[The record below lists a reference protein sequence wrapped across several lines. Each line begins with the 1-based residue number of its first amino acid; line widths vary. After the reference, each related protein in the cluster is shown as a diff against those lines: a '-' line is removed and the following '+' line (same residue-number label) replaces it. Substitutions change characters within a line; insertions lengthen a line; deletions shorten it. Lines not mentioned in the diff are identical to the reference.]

1 MSRHTAPTGDAAP
14 PAATGNAAPPPAT
27 PPPATPTRAPNAVNF
42 GYPSLSSQRPRWS
55 WHVSRRAVLVVVA
68 LLSLTLAG
76 VLLSIATG
84 TYALSLGEVASGL
97 LGTGDPGTVLVVRE
111 WRLPRALLAALFGVA
126 LGMSGAIFQS
136 LTRNPLGSPDIIGF
150 ASGSYTGALIVMLVT
165 GGGYFAI
172 AAGALGGGILT
183 AFVVFALAYR
193 RGVQGFRLIIVG
205 IGVSAMLAALNT
217 YLMLAS
223 TESEQLTAAV
233 WGSGSLNGL
242 TVETLAPALLVFAIL
257 LIPTLLLSPALRVL
271 ELGDDA
277 AGSLGARPNAV
288 RLAAIVTGVALVALV
303 TASAGPIAFIA
314 LVAPQI
320 ARRLTRSSGVGIL
333 AAGATGALLLVV
345 SDFLGQ
351 RLFAPMQL
359 PVGIITV
366 SVGGLYFV
374 WLLVRETRRR

>member
-1 MSRHTAPTGDAAP
+1 MTDSQVH
-14 PAATGNAAPPPAT
+14 
-27 PPPATPTRAPNAVNF
+27 F
-42 GYPSLSSQRPRWS
+42 GYAALSVQRPGLS
-55 WHVSRRAVLVVVA
+55 WRAARRSVIVVVVLAA
-68 LLSLTLAG
+68 LTAAVIVAS
-76 VLLSIATG
+76 VATG
-84 TYALSLGEVASGL
+84 TYTLTLEEVLGGV
-97 LGTGDPGTVLVVRE
+97 LGTADEGTVLVVRE

-136 LTRNPLGSPDIIGF
+136 LTRNPLGSPDVIGF
-150 ASGSYTGALIVMLVT
+150 ASGSYTGALVVLLVT
-165 GGGYFAI
+165 GGGYFAV
-172 AAGALGGGILT
+172 ATGALVGGIVT

-205 IGVSAMLAALNT
+205 IGVSAMLAAVNT
-217 YLMLAS
+217 YLMLRAS
-223 TESEQLTAAV
+223 TGEQLTAAV

-242 TVETLAPALLVFAIL
+242 TVATLAPAAAVFLAL
-257 LIPTLLLSPALRVL
+257 LIPAIALSPALRVL

-277 AGSLGARPNAV
+277 AGSLGSRPDWV
-288 RLAAIVTGVALVALV
+288 RLAAILIGVALVALV

-320 ARRLTRSSGVGIL
+320 ARRLTRAAGVGVV

-345 SDFLGQ
+345 SDFIGQ

-359 PVGIITV
+359 PVGIVTV

>member
-1 MSRHTAPTGDAAP
+1 MTAPRTVD
-14 PAATGNAAPPPAT
+14 
-27 PPPATPTRAPNAVNF
+27 F
-42 GYPSLSSQRPRWS
+42 GYPTLATQRPRLS
-55 WHVSRRAVLVVVA
+55 WHVSRRGVCVVAVLLGLTVA
-68 LLSLTLAG
+68 AI
-76 VLLSIATG
+76 LLSIATG
-84 TYALSLGEVASGL
+84 TYTLSLREVLGGL
-97 LGTGDPGTVLVVRE
+97 LGTGDAGTLLVVRE
-111 WRLPRALLAALFGVA
+111 WRLPRALLAALFGAA

-165 GGGYFAI
+165 GVGYFAV
-172 AAGALGGGILT
+172 AAGALGGGIIT
-183 AFVVFALAYR
+183 ALIVFALAYR

-217 YLMLAS
+217 FLMLKS

-242 TVETLAPALLVFAIL
+242 TVDTLGPAVIVFAVLLV
-257 LIPTLLLSPALRVL
+257 PTLLLSPALRVL

-277 AGSLGARPNAV
+277 AGSLGSRPNTV
-288 RLAAIVTGVALVALV
+288 RLWAIVTGVALVALV

-320 ARRLTRSSGVGIL
+320 ARRLTRSAGVGII
-333 AAGATGALLLVV
+333 AAGATGALLLVI
-345 SDFLGQ
+345 SDFIGQ

-374 WLLVRETRRR
+374 WLLIRETRRR

>member
-1 MSRHTAPTGDAAP
+1 MT
-14 PAATGNAAPPPAT
+14 AT
-27 PPPATPTRAPNAVNF
+27 PSVDF
-42 GYPSLSSQRPRWS
+42 GYPTLSSQRPRLS
-55 WHVSRRAVLVVVA
+55 WHVSRRSVLVVTILSA
-68 LLSLTLAG
+68 LTIAAI
-76 VLLSIATG
+76 LLSIATG
-84 TYALSLGEVASGL
+84 TYTLSLRDVLAGL
-97 LGTGDPGTVLVVRE
+97 AGTADEGTVLVVRE
-111 WRLPRALLAALFGVA
+111 WRLPRALLAALFGAA
-126 LGMSGAIFQS
+126 LGMSGAVFQS

-150 ASGSYTGALIVMLVT
+150 ASGSYTGALMVMLVT
-165 GGGYFAI
+165 GGGYFAV
-172 AAGALGGGILT
+172 AAGALGGGIIT
-183 AFVVFALAYR
+183 AFIVFALAYR

-205 IGVSAMLAALNT
+205 IGVSAMLAAFNT
-217 YLMLAS
+217 FLMLKS

-242 TVETLAPALLVFAIL
+242 TVATLCPALIVFAVL
-257 LIPTLLLSPALRVL
+257 LVPTLLLSPALRVL

-277 AGSLGARPNAV
+277 AGSLGSRPNAV
-288 RLAAIVTGVALVALV
+288 RLAAIVLGVALVALV

-320 ARRLTRSSGVGIL
+320 ARRLTRAAGVGII

-345 SDFLGQ
+345 SDFIGQ

>member
-1 MSRHTAPTGDAAP
+1 MQHPR
-14 PAATGNAAPPPAT
+14 
-27 PPPATPTRAPNAVNF
+27 V
-42 GYPSLSSQRPRWS
+42 SL
-55 WHVSRRAVLVVVA
+55 HASRRAITVVGVVA
-68 LLSLTLAG
+68 ALTLAM
-76 VLLSIATG
+76 VTVSVATG
-84 TYALSLGEVASGL
+84 TYTLSLAEVFGGL
-97 LGTGDPGTVLVVRE
+97 LGTADEGTVLVVRE
-111 WRLPRALLAALFGVA
+111 WRLPRALLAAMFGIA

-136 LTRNPLGSPDIIGF
+136 LTRNPLGSPDVIGF
-150 ASGSYTGALIVMLVT
+150 ASGSYTGALVVMLVT
-165 GGGYFAI
+165 GGGYFAV
-172 AAGALGGGILT
+172 AGGALAGGIIT
-183 AFVVFALAYR
+183 AFIVFALSYR

-205 IGVSAMLAALNT
+205 IGVSAMLAAVNT
-217 YLMLAS
+217 YLMLKAS
-223 TESEQLTAAV
+223 TGEQLTAAV

-242 TVETLAPALLVFAIL
+242 TIATLGPAAIVFLAL
-257 LIPTLLLSPALRVL
+257 LIPALAFSPALRVL

-277 AGSLGARPNAV
+277 AGSLGARPDTV
-288 RLAAIVTGVALVALV
+288 RLAAILIGVALVALV

-320 ARRLTRSSGVGIL
+320 ARRLTRSAGVGVV

-345 SDFLGQ
+345 SDFIGQ

>member
-1 MSRHTAPTGDAAP
+1 M
-14 PAATGNAAPPPAT
+14 
-27 PPPATPTRAPNAVNF
+27 TPTTHDRLPRSTPRSVAF
-42 GYPSLSSQRPRWS
+42 GYPAFSRQGTRLS
-55 WHVSRRAVLVVVA
+55 WHASRRAVLVVVA
-68 LLSLTLAG
+68 LLALTIAG

-84 TYALSLGEVASGL
+84 TYSLSPTEVVAGL
-97 LGTGDPGTVLVVRE
+97 TGTGDPGTVLVVRE

-150 ASGSYTGALIVMLVT
+150 ASGSYTGALVVMLVT

-172 AAGALGGGILT
+172 ASGALAGGIIT
-183 AFVVFALAYR
+183 AFIVFALAYR

-217 YLMLAS
+217 FLMLKS

-242 TVETLAPALLVFAIL
+242 TVATLGPAMIVFAVLLVPA
-257 LIPTLLLSPALRVL
+257 LLLSPALRVL

-277 AGSLGARPNAV
+277 AGSLGSRPNAV

-303 TASAGPIAFIA
+303 TASAGPVAFIA

-320 ARRLTRSSGVGIL
+320 ARRLTRSAGVGVV

-345 SDFLGQ
+345 SDFIGQ

-374 WLLVRETRRR
+374 WLLIRETRRR